1 MQDLSLILIKCLSVL
16 AFLINQKIFAC
27 DVISKDWTFKK
38 MFTNESYLNIIVA
51 DRFVEFFTELF
62 NSAERF

>member
-1 MQDLSLILIKCLSVL
+1 MQDLSLILINFLSVL